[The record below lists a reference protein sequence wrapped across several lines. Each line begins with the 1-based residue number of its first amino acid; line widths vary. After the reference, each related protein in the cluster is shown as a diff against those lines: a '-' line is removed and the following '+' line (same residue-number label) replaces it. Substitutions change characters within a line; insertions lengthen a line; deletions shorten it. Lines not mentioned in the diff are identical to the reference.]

1 MKVYFLTLGCRVN
14 QYETD
19 ALRSMFLGRGHEL
32 ADKPEDADCCVV
44 NTCSVTGE
52 ADRKSRQ
59 MLRRM
64 ARLNPGT
71 IVVAAG
77 CSAET
82 TDGKVEADIIAGTK
96 ERLTIVDRAEKLFAE
111 RAELTHEQDHE
122 RPAVSKKDEYHD
134 FGSVLSP
141 EGCRAFM
148 KIEDGCDSFC
158 TYCII
163 PFARGRVCSRSRES
177 CIREA
182 QYLADSGFKEIIVSG
197 IHLCS
202 YGKDRGEDIMSL
214 AALLKEIDEV
224 EGIERLRLGSLEPI
238 SMTDEFIDA
247 LAGLK
252 HICPSFHLSLQ
263 SGSDTVLGR
272 MNRHYDSKGYA
283 SRVKRLRERFPDM
296 SLTTDIIVGFPGETD
311 GEFEETMR
319 FAKEMGFARI
329 HVFPYSLRKG
339 TKAAEMEQVA
349 PEVKKQRE
357 ARLLELANSLASEF
371 AAGMTGHDEEILVE
385 KVAENTA
392 CGYTRNYVR
401 ANAVI
406 PEGMPLPAPGD
417 IISGTSE
424 GNKGAEIVLKVLL

>member
-19 ALRSMFLGRGHEL
+19 ALRSMFLERGHEL

-44 NTCSVTGE
+44 NTCSVTSE

-64 ARLNPGT
+64 ARLNPDT

-82 TDGKVEADIIAGTK
+82 TDGKVAADIIAGTK

-111 RAELTHEQDHE
+111 RAALTHEQDHT
-122 RPAVSKKDEYHD
+122 RPAVSKQDEYHD

-163 PFARGRVCSRSRES
+163 PFARGRVASRSPES
-177 CIREA
+177 CIKEA
-182 QYLADSGFKEIIVSG
+182 QYLADNGFKEIIVSG

-202 YGKDRGEDIMSL
+202 YGKDRGEEIMSL
-214 AALLKEIDEV
+214 AALLKEIDAV
-224 EGIERLRLGSLEPI
+224 KGIERLRLGSLEPI

-247 LAGLK
+247 LADLK

-263 SGSDTVLGR
+263 SGSDTVLKR

-283 SRVKRLRERFPDM
+283 SRVSRLRERFPDM

-311 GEFEETMR
+311 EEFEETMR
-319 FAKEMGFARI
+319 FAKDMGFARI

-349 PEVKKQRE
+349 PEIKKQRE
-357 ARLLELANSLASEF
+357 ARLLALASDLSSGF
-371 AAGMTGHDEEILVE
+371 AEQMTGKEEEVLVE
-385 KVAENTA
+385 KIEGTIAS
-392 CGYTRNYVR
+392 GYTRNYVR
-401 ANAVI
+401 AEV
-406 PEGMPLPAPGD
+406 PFDPGSKLHAPGD
-417 IISGTSE
+417 IITGTVTGSN
-424 GNKGAEIVLKVLL
+424 GGEIVLKTDF

>member
-19 ALRSMFLGRGHEL
+19 ALRSMFLERGHEI
-32 ADKPEDADCCVV
+32 AEEPKDADCCVV
-44 NTCSVTGE
+44 NTCSVTSE

-82 TDGKVEADIIAGTK
+82 TDGKVAADIIAGTK

-111 RAELTHEQDHE
+111 RKELTHETDHV
-122 RPAVSKKDEYHD
+122 RPEVSQKDVYHD

-163 PFARGRVCSRSRES
+163 PFARGRVASRSPDA
-177 CIREA
+177 CISEA
-182 QYLADSGFKEIIVSG
+182 GYLVQKGFKEIIVSG

-202 YGKDRGEDIMSL
+202 YGKDRGENIMSL
-214 AALLKEIDEV
+214 ASLLKEIDSV
-224 EGIERLRLGSLEPI
+224 EGLERLRLGSLEPI
-238 SMTDEFIDA
+238 SMTDGFIDA

-263 SGSDTVLGR
+263 SGSDTVLKR
-272 MNRHYDSKGYA
+272 MNRHYDAKGYA
-283 SRVKRLRERFPDM
+283 SRVERLRERFPDM

-311 GEFEETMR
+311 EEFEETME
-319 FAKEMGFARI
+319 FAKQMDFARI
-329 HVFPYSLRKG
+329 HVFPYSLREG
-339 TKAAEMEQVA
+339 TKAAQMKQVA
-349 PEVKKQRE
+349 HEVKKQRE
-357 ARLLELANSLASEF
+357 ARLLALASDLSSRF
-371 AAGMTGHDEEILVE
+371 ATGLVGKEEDILIE
-385 KVAENTA
+385 KVTGSKAY
-392 CGYTRNYVR
+392 GYTRNYVR
-401 ANAVI
+401 GEVHFD
-406 PEGMPLPAPGD
+406 PEACDPVPGD
-417 IISGTSE
+417 IVKGMVTGTD
-424 GNKGAEIVLKVLL
+424 GAEIVLKIIL

>member
-19 ALRSMFLGRGHEL
+19 ALRSRFLERGHEL
-32 ADKPEDADCCVV
+32 AERPEDADCCVV
-44 NTCSVTGE
+44 NTCSVTSE

-64 ARLNPGT
+64 ARCNPGT

-82 TDGKVEADIIAGTK
+82 TDGKVAADIIAGTK

-111 RAELTHEQDHE
+111 KKALVHETDHA

-163 PFARGRVCSRSRES
+163 PFARGRVSSRSPES
-177 CIREA
+177 CIKEA
-182 QYLADSGFKEIIVSG
+182 EYLAQNGFKEIIVSG

-214 AALLKEIDEV
+214 ASLLKKIDSV
-224 EGIERLRLGSLEPI
+224 DGIERLRLGSLEPI

-263 SGSDTVLGR
+263 SGSDTVLKR

-311 GEFEETMR
+311 EEFEETMK
-319 FAKEMGFARI
+319 FAEEMGFARI
-329 HVFPYSLRKG
+329 HVFPYSLRQG

-349 PEVKKQRE
+349 PEIKKQRE
-357 ARLLELANSLASEF
+357 ARLLALATELSSKF
-371 AAGMTGHDEEILVE
+371 AGQMTGKEEEVLVE
-385 KVAENTA
+385 KVTGSSAY
-392 CGYTRNYVR
+392 GYTRNYVR
-401 ANAVI
+401 TEVLLASGTSV
-406 PEGMPLPAPGD
+406 PAPGD
-417 IISGTSE
+417 IIRGTVTGS
-424 GNKGAEIVLKVLL
+424 NGAEIVLKN